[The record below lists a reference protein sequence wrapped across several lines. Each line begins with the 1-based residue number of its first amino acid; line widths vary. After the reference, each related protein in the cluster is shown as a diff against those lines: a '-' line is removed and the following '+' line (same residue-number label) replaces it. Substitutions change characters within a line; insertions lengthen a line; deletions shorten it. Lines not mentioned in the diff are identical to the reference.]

1 MFKKGHKI
9 RVEICS
15 TDFIN
20 HGINPNQ
27 YIELSKV
34 TKKDYI
40 IAKQTIYH
48 DENHPSMIEL
58 PIIPVE
64 HKRVYIDWPFGNGE
78 DSMNMQVE
86 AKWYQENKTKP
97 IKELNGKL
105 LNSIS
110 I

>member
-20 HGINPNQ
+20 REINRNQ
-27 YIELSKV
+27 FIDLSKV
-34 TKKDYI
+34 IKDYI
-40 IAKQTIYH
+40 VSKETIYH
-48 DENHPSMIEL
+48 NENHPSMIEL
-58 PIIPVE
+58 HVIPVE
-64 HKRVYIDWPFGNGE
+64 HKRVYIEWPFGNGE

-86 AKWYQENKTKP
+86 AKWNQENKPKP
-97 IKELNGKL
+97 IKELDGKL

-110 I
+110 V